1 MLVLQPSAL
10 LAFAGIA
17 TFVHYNDERRAVPFG
32 KSSLSLQLYVV
43 F

>member
-1 MLVLQPSAL
+1 MLVLQPAL

-32 KSSLSLQLYVV
+32 KSFPAMQLYVV